1 MSKHV
6 EIDDTNPDAVHQ
18 EVDVSPELAEIV
30 GRGPMARGEVTSKIW
45 DYIRKNKLQADD
57 DGREIEPDERLA
69 TIVGRKRLSMFDMTA
84 MVNRHIR
91 SPERADR

>member
-18 EVDVSPELAEIV
+18 EVEVSKELAEIV

-45 DYIRKNKLQADD
+45 DYIRSNKLQAED
-57 DGREIEPDERLA
+57 DGREIEPDEKLG
-69 TIVGRKRLSMFDMTA
+69 TIVGTKRLSMFDMTA
-84 MVNRHIR
+84 KVNRHIR
-91 SPERADR
+91 SPEKAGR